1 VRTMMEL
8 NDKIARLEMLIE
20 QYVIHV
26 RLQKGRAANRD
37 KADLLNMLH
46 QLRWYK
52 AQREQLEGE
61 CEMVEIAA

>member
-1 VRTMMEL
+1 MTEL

-52 AQREQLEGE
+52 GQREQFEDG
-61 CEMVEIAA
+61 CGPVEIAA